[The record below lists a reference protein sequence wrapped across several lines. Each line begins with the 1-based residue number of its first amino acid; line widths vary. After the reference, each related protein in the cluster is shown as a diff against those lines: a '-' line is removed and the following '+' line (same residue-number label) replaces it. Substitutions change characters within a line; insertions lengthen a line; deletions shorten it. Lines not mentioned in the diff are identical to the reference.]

1 MPMHD
6 AAASALRTVKTER
19 EGLAALE
26 AALASPDPAG
36 LGAAFARAI
45 DALSLARGRVV
56 VTGIGK
62 SGHVGRKIAA
72 TLASTGT
79 PASFVHAA
87 EAAHGDLGMI
97 QDGDAVLALSWSGE
111 SAELAAVIAY
121 ARRFAIPLVAVTAN
135 SGGALAKAASVA
147 LVLPQAEEACP
158 NGLAPT
164 TSTTMQLA
172 LGDALAVALLEARGF
187 TALDFRV
194 YHPGGKLGARLT
206 LVSEVMHVGD
216 RMPAVRPGAAMAEAI
231 AEMTAKGLG
240 CALVCAP
247 GGALVGIVTDGD
259 LRRHAGPDLP
269 SLPVEAVM
277 SRAPRVVP
285 ADATAIEALDALRAH
300 RVTQLAVV
308 DGAGRARGIVHLH
321 DLLKLGIA

>member
-1 MPMHD
+1 MAEQGAD
-6 AAASALRTVKTER
+6 
-19 EGLAALE
+19 
-26 AALASPDPAG
+26 G
-36 LGAAFARAI
+36 LGARFARAVGTLG
-45 DALSLARGRVV
+45 AARGRVI
-56 VTGIGK
+56 VTGVGK

-72 TLASTGT
+72 TFASTGR

-97 QDGDAVLALSWSGE
+97 QDGDCVLALSWSGE
-111 SAELAAVIAY
+111 SAELAAITAY
-121 ARRFAIPLVAVTAN
+121 ARRFAIPLVAITAKAD
-135 SGGALAKAASVA
+135 GALARAATVA
-147 LVLPQAEEACP
+147 LVLPAAEEACP

-194 YHPGGKLGARLT
+194 YHPGGKLGALLT
-206 LVSEVMHVGD
+206 SVEEVMHVGA
-216 RMPAVRPGAAMAEAI
+216 RMPVVGAGATMAEAM

-240 CALVCAP
+240 CALVCEAD
-247 GGALVGIVTDGD
+247 GRLAGIVTDGD

-269 SLPVEAVM
+269 TRPVGAVM

-285 ADATAIEALDALRAH
+285 AEASAVEALDALRAH

-308 DGAGRARGIVHLH
+308 DGAGRARGLVHLH